1 MRVLWVNLVR
11 VSKVKQRRKQRMQTG
26 IQLTHRDIYYT
37 VEWYHPEH
45 HSLDK
50 AGKFTAHCRAT
61 ELAWGQDNAIDTHE
75 TYKEACQSC
84 IESIDRYLDRYLDSY
99 LDSECISLESASK
112 RFTSEL
118 YATDVNLHN
127 SYIKLLKVQDAQSME
142 ALQRFL
148 NTLFRG
154 LNNTYKGKI

>member
-11 VSKVKQRRKQRMQTG
+11 VSKVKQRKEQRMQTG

-50 AGKFTAHCRAT
+50 AGRFTGHCRAT
-61 ELAWGQDNAIDTHE
+61 ELAWGYDQKVNTHE

-84 IESIDRYLDRYLDSY
+84 IEGIDRYLDIYLDN
-99 LDSECISLESASK
+99 ECISLEAATK
-112 RFTSEL
+112 MLTSEL

-127 SYIKLLKVQDAQSME
+127 SYIKLLKVQDAQSIE

-154 LNNTYKGKI
+154 LNNAYKRKI

>member
-1 MRVLWVNLVR
+1 
-11 VSKVKQRRKQRMQTG
+11 MQTG

-45 HSLDK
+45 HSAHF

-61 ELAWGQDNAIDTHE
+61 ELAWGQDNEIDTHE

-84 IESIDRYLDRYLDSY
+84 IVSIDKYLDRYLDSY

-118 YATDVNLHN
+118 YATDVNLHS